1 MKPPA
6 KAPAVGAAVV
16 RGAFIMVALRFVVRL
31 IGLFSTMVLARL
43 LTPADFGVVG
53 TAAIVTGLFAILQ
66 NIGIREGLARLKT
79 VDRSHVCTAWTLN
92 LIASIGVTL
101 ALIASTPIAAAWLTE
116 PKLVGILPWLAITPT
131 LAALGSPGSTTL
143 LRDLKF
149 KREFILGVLQ
159 KIFTVAATIGCA
171 LIIGDYRGL
180 VAGTLS
186 GAVIFLGLTYAIYPY
201 RPELTLSRWR
211 DFLGFSLWSMVQG
224 AAVYVASTIDEVFVR
239 RISNTAAFGLYHA
252 SRDLSRTLVSE
263 MVAPAAT
270 ALLPGLARI
279 SDDRER
285 FGAAVDRV
293 IGVGLIVA
301 AAAGMLLSGLAH
313 DLIQVLLG
321 EQWLPAA
328 TFLTWLAFGVAA
340 QTMAGLHRSI
350 TASCGMTHV
359 SALLWVLRAVVMV
372 AVCGITAHYGTAEHV
387 ALSFAVASI
396 VLTLL
401 DYQIILWLLGRPAA
415 LLRLG
420 CGPLLAAA
428 AATFALSRMTFA
440 DALPL
445 LVRLPIEGLSAG
457 TLYVVLLGAAW
468 RLRGCPEGAE
478 QTLLANARGLIAR
491 VRQRRGV

>member
-1 MKPPA
+1 MTPP

-79 VDRSHVCTAWTLN
+79 VDRSHICTAWTLN
-92 LIASIGVTL
+92 LITSAAVTL
-101 ALIASTPIAAAWLTE
+101 ALIASTPLAISWLNE
-116 PKLVGILPWLAITPT
+116 PKLAQILPLLAVTPT
-131 LAALGSPGSTTL
+131 LAALGSPGSMTL
-143 LRDLKF
+143 LRELKF

-159 KIFTVAATIGCA
+159 KVFTVAATIGWA
-171 LIIGDYRGL
+171 LAIGDYRGL

-186 GAVIFLGLTYAIYPY
+186 GAVVFLGLTYAVYPY
-201 RPELTLSRWR
+201 RPTLTLSRWR

-224 AAVYVASTIDEVFVR
+224 GAVYVASTIDEVFVR
-239 RISNTAAFGLYHA
+239 RLSNTAAFGLYHA

-270 ALLPGLARI
+270 ALLPGLAKI
-279 SDDRER
+279 SGDPVR
-285 FGAAVDRV
+285 FSAAVDRV

-301 AAAGMLLSGLAH
+301 AAVGTLLSGLAL
-313 DLIQVLLG
+313 DLIHVLLG
-321 EQWLPAA
+321 EKWLPAA
-328 TFLTWLAFGVAA
+328 AFLTWLAFGVAA
-340 QTMAGLHRSI
+340 QTLAGLHRSI

-372 AVCGITAHYGTAEHV
+372 VVCGLTARSGTAEDV
-387 ALSFAVASI
+387 AFSFAIASI
-396 VLTLL
+396 VLTTL

-420 CGPLLAAA
+420 GGPLLAAFA
-428 AATFALSRMTFA
+428 ASTALRHMTFA
-440 DALPL
+440 DTWPL
-445 LVRLPIEGLSAG
+445 LLRLPIEGLA
-457 TLYVVLLGAAW
+457 TIAIYVIVLVATW
-468 RLRGCPEGAE
+468 RLRGSPQGAE
-478 QTLLANARGLIAR
+478 QTLLANAQVLIAR
-491 VRQRRGV
+491 LRKH

>member
-1 MKPPA
+1 MTPPP

-79 VDRSHVCTAWTLN
+79 VGRDHICTAWTLN
-92 LIASIGVTL
+92 LIASAGVTL
-101 ALIASTPIAAAWLTE
+101 ALIASTPLATTWLTE
-116 PKLVGILPWLAITPT
+116 PKLAQILPMLALTPT
-131 LAALGSPGSTTL
+131 LAALGSPGSMTL
-143 LRDLKF
+143 LRELKF
-149 KREFILGVLQ
+149 KREFMLGVLQ
-159 KIFTVAATIGCA
+159 KVFTVAATISWA
-171 LIIGDYRGL
+171 LVIGDYRGL

-201 RPELTLSRWR
+201 RPTLTLSRWR

-224 AAVYVASTIDEVFVR
+224 GAVYVATTIDEVFVR
-239 RISNTAAFGLYHA
+239 RLSNTAAFGLYHA

-270 ALLPGLARI
+270 ALLPGLAKI
-279 SDDRER
+279 SDDPVR
-285 FGAAVDRV
+285 FSAAVDRV

-301 AAAGMLLSGLAH
+301 AAVGTLLSGLAQ
-313 DLIQVLLG
+313 DLIHVLLG
-321 EQWLPAA
+321 EKWMPAA
-328 TFLTWLAFGVAA
+328 TFLNWLAFGVAA
-340 QTMAGLHRSI
+340 QTLAGLHRSI

-372 AVCGITAHYGTAEHV
+372 VVCGLTARSGTAEDV

-396 VLTLL
+396 ALTAL
-401 DYQIILWLLGRPAA
+401 DYQIILSLLGRPTA
-415 LLRLG
+415 LLRLS
-420 CGPLLAAA
+420 CGPLLAALA
-428 AATFALSRMTFA
+428 ASFALRQMTFA
-440 DALPL
+440 DTWPL
-445 LVRLPIEGLSAG
+445 LLRLPTEGVATVAIYL
-457 TLYVVLLGAAW
+457 TLLLAAW
-468 RLRGCPEGAE
+468 WLRGSPHGAE
-478 QTLLANARGLIAR
+478 QTLLANAQAAIAR
-491 VRQRRGV
+491 LRKR